1 MINEEIKTWWVSDLS
16 ESFKANN
23 TFKIH
28 VFPPSL
34 LYLSWILKGAYD
46 DGLEYT
52 VGVLNLNWDEFQ
64 LHSNHTAQI
73 NADHMKVAELHQ
85 TIFFFFNLLY
95 ICLCVCVYIYRE
107 RYFITTYLLQFLDTK
122 PLDLCK

>member
-85 TIFFFFNLLY
+85 TIFFFLIY
-95 ICLCVCVYIYRE
+95 CTYVCVCVCIFTE
-107 RYFITTYLLQFLDTK
+107 RDILSPLTYSSFWTQNL
-122 PLDLCK
+122 